1 MRILTRY
8 LLAELLAIFFVTLAG
23 MTFVLLPV
31 MVIRE
36 AIDNGFGLGPII
48 RMLPYALPE
57 AMRYAV
63 PGAMLLSATS
73 VFGRVAAANEIIAV
87 KALGISPWTLVW
99 PALVF
104 AAFVSLATVL
114 LNDIAVSWGRAGVA
128 RVALESFEEIV
139 YGRLRT
145 KGSFSRE
152 RLRIN
157 ARGVD
162 GKQILGPIIQFRSGQ
177 GQPWTVITA
186 RQAQL
191 AADLPRRAVVVR
203 LLDTEGDGL
212 AGWSVNLPGEFER
225 WFALED
231 FTGQKRHGKS
241 TSDYALREIG
251 PSAAKQVAVIDR
263 IEQEMAAD
271 AGFAMLTGDYQRLS
285 DQQWLRHANRLVG
298 AKRTLDRLYT
308 EPHRR
313 WANGFSCLCFAL
325 VGAPMAIRRRQ
336 GEFWGSFF
344 ACFLPILLVYYPM
357 LVGCVDQAKGGTFPP
372 QAVWLG
378 NLVLAL
384 WGAWLMRRV
393 IRF

>member
-8 LLAELLAIFFVTLAG
+8 LLSDLLAIFCLTLAG
-23 MTFVLLPV
+23 MTLVLLPI

-36 AIDNGFGLGPII
+36 AVDNGFGVGPIV

-73 VFGRVAAANEIIAV
+73 VYGRVAAANEIVAC
-87 KALGISPWTLVW
+87 KALGISPWGLVW
-99 PALVF
+99 PSLVF
-104 AAFVSLATVL
+104 AGFISLGTVL

-128 RVALESFEEIV
+128 KVALESFEEIV
-139 YGRLRT
+139 YGRLQT

-162 GKQILGPIIQFRSGQ
+162 GKTIVGPIIQFRNGGSSH
-177 GQPWTVITA
+177 WTVITA
-186 RQAQL
+186 REATL
-191 AADLPRRAVVVR
+191 AADLSSRSVVVR
-203 LLDTEGDGL
+203 LVDTEGDGL
-212 AGWSVNLPGEFER
+212 AGWSVTLPGEFER
-225 WFALED
+225 RFALEE
-231 FTGQKRHGKS
+231 FTGRPRHGKS

-251 PSAAKQVAVIDR
+251 PSTIEQIATIDQ
-263 IEQEMAAD
+263 IEQELAAE
-271 AGFAMLTGDYQRLS
+271 AGFALLTGKFDRLS
-285 DQQWLRHANRLVG
+285 DEAWRPGERRLSG
-298 AKRTLDRLYT
+298 AERKLVRLKT

-344 ACFLPILLVYYPM
+344 ACFLPILVVYYPM
-357 LVGCVDQAKGGTFPP
+357 LVGCVDQAKDGAFPP

-378 NLVLAL
+378 NAVLAL
-384 WGAWLMRRV
+384 WGIWLLRRV
-393 IRF
+393 VRF